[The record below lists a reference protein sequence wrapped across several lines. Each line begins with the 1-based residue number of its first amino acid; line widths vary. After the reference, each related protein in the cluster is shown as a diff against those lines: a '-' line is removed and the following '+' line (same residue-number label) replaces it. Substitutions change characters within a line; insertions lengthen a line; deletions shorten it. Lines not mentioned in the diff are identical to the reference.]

1 MLKSK
6 LVVWTF
12 IVVTGFYMLISIWN
26 IAVFPDKTWTDYAGQ
41 ILIVVFGSMVN
52 GLIAAFFMYAAGM
65 LVKYIN
71 GDKA

>member
-12 IVVTGFYMLISIWN
+12 IIVTGFYMLVSLWN

-41 ILIVVFGSMVN
+41 ILIVVFGSMVK
-52 GLIAAFFMYAAGM
+52 GLIAAFFMCAAVM
-65 LVKYIN
+65 LVRYIN
-71 GDKA
+71 GGKA

>member
-6 LVVWTF
+6 LIVWTF
-12 IVVTGFYMLISIWN
+12 IIVTGFYMLISIWN
-26 IAVFPDKTWTDYAGQ
+26 IAVFRDKTWTDYAGQ
-41 ILIVVFGSMVN
+41 ILIVIFGSMVN
-52 GLIAAFFMYAAGM
+52 GLIAAFFMYIATM

>member
-12 IVVTGFYMLISIWN
+12 IIVTGFYMLVSIWN

-41 ILIVVFGSMVN
+41 MLIIVIGSMVN
-52 GLIAAFFMYAAGM
+52 GLIAAFLMYAATM

-71 GDKA
+71 GGKS

>member
-12 IVVTGFYMLISIWN
+12 IIVIGFYMLVSIWN
-26 IAVFPDKTWTDYAGQ
+26 IAVFPDKTWANYARQ
-41 ILIVVFGSMVN
+41 ILIIVIGSMVN
-52 GLIAAFFMYAAGM
+52 GLIAAIFMYAASM

-71 GDKA
+71 GDKV

>member
-12 IVVTGFYMLISIWN
+12 IVVTEFYMLVSIWN

-41 ILIVVFGSMVN
+41 ILIVVFGSLVN
-52 GLIAAFFMYAAGM
+52 GLIAAFFMYAAAM
-65 LVKYIN
+65 VVKYIN
-71 GDKA
+71 RNKA

>member
-12 IVVTGFYMLISIWN
+12 IIVTGFYMLVSIWN
-26 IAVFPDKTWTDYAGQ
+26 ISVFPDKTWADYLRQ
-41 ILIVVFGSMVN
+41 MLLIVFGSIVN
-52 GLIAAFFMYAAGM
+52 GLIAAFFMYAAAM

>member
-12 IVVTGFYMLISIWN
+12 IIVTGFYMLVSIWN
-26 IAVFPDKTWTDYAGQ
+26 IAVFPDKTLTDYAGQ

-52 GLIAAFFMYAAGM
+52 GLIAAFFMYGAVM
-65 LVKYIN
+65 LVRYIN
-71 GDKA
+71 GGKA

>member
-12 IVVTGFYMLISIWN
+12 IVVTGFYMLVSIWN
-26 IAVFPDKTWTDYAGQ
+26 MAVFPDKTWTDYTRTDFDCSFWKYGEW
-41 ILIVVFGSMVN
+41 L
-52 GLIAAFFMYAAGM
+52 LIAAFFMYAAAM

-71 GDKA
+71 GG